1 MEMLSTYLHESEGS
15 MEPQTI
21 EREKKKPIH
30 ELKEL

>member
-21 EREKKKPIH
+21 EREKKPIH